1 MALSVFGVLGPPLSY
16 LTLEQRQVC
25 SEDTHKGYLVPRLQS
40 WDELRPTASQPST
53 FLLGYYIAALRVWG
67 ATAAEFSC
75 AIWEVRG
82 RVRVCGQSPSPRATS
97 FLQRGWEVGVVCP
110 GQQGALETDR
120 EREEEQRSWPK
131 EQPFEM
137 ISLCKFNC
145 KDRWVFQ
152 QGCRANYEI
161 CFPKAIRTEKLH
173 FKNSRWIEN
182 SCSMAVWSVVAR
194 LSIMLS
200 KQVIQIFCSFFY

>member
-1 MALSVFGVLGPPLSY
+1 MGLVSFRSPWASIILFDSRTKAGSALKTQRPYGPSVTELGW
-16 LTLEQRQVC
+16 TQVHRLPAQHFSLGLLC
-25 SEDTHKGYLVPRLQS
+25 SWESEAQLLQNS
-40 WDELRPTASQPST
+40 A
-53 FLLGYYIAALRVWG
+53 VWSG
-67 ATAAEFSC
+67 R
-75 AIWEVRG
+75 WGGRG
-82 RVRVCGQSPSPRATS
+82 GWGCGQSPSPRATS
-97 FLQRGWEVGVVCP
+97 FLRRGWEDGAVCP

-120 EREEEQRSWPK
+120 EGEEEQRSWPK

-145 KDRWVFQ
+145 KDRWIFQ
-152 QGCRANYEI
+152 QGWRANYEI

-182 SCSMAVWSVVAR
+182 SYSMTVWSVLAR

-200 KQVIQIFCSFFY
+200 KQVIHIFCSFFY